1 MYFKRVLAGAAIVG
15 AVGLPISYLGAGVA
29 SAQPDSAPSVNSP
42 VEPLPVTKDQ
52 QHEQERKTNTASNT
66 AAATPSGDIADQ
78 IARGLSQLPPPDLSS
93 LAPQVTVPVSVGV
106 GLPGVGLGLVPNLSV
121 PIVLGGLAAP
131 SLPSLGGLPPLPDL
145 SKLPPPPQ
153 LPGIG
158 LPQLPG
164 IGLPSF

>member
-1 MYFKRVLAGAAIVG
+1 LYYKRVLAGAAIAG
-15 AVGLPISYLGAGVA
+15 AVGLPISYLGAGIA
-29 SAQPDSAPSVNSP
+29 SAQPDSAPSANAP
-42 VEPLPVTKDQ
+42 GEPLPATKDQ
-52 QHEQERKTNTASNT
+52 PHEQERKANT
-66 AAATPSGDIADQ
+66 AATPSGDIADQ
-78 IARGLSQLPPPDLSS
+78 IARGLSELPPPDLSS

-158 LPQLPG
+158 VPQLPG